1 MRSTAVVLEPVL
13 TTGPSYKY
21 RLGPT
26 WASPYYSPSGWGA
39 RQSSS
44 TSSFNK
50 AFVKGKTWRGA
61 PTGKTGVE
69 LGLPGDVDRRL
80 EEVNDLLDQEV
91 VRPDF

>member
-1 MRSTAVVLEPVL
+1 MGL
-13 TTGPSYKY
+13 TLLLPL
-21 RLGPT
+21 RLGR
-26 WASPYYSPSGWGA
+26 PSKLLHELPD
-39 RQSSS
+39 
-44 TSSFNK
+44 K
-50 AFVKGKTWRGA
+50 AFVKVKTWRGA